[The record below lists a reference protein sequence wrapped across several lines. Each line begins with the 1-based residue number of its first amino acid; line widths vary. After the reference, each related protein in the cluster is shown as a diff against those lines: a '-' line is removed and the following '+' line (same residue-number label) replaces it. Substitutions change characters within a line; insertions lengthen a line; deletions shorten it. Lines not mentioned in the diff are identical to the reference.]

1 MCNLL
6 PPYLSLLV
14 QKRRGWWMCGICLM
28 KKGFFFWGGGV
39 GLLDCGAFLFEVS
52 RKDGDQGRRR

>member
-28 KKGFFFWGGGV
+28 KKGFFLGGG
-39 GLLDCGAFLFEVS
+39 GGWTPRLWSISFRGFKK
-52 RKDGDQGRRR
+52 RW